1 MGLRICVII
10 ENDALP
16 TKGIYSLHYHIY
28 LLSRE
33 LPAEAPLSKPYG
45 NNLSHWKSLLYTHV

>member
-45 NNLSHWKSLLYTHV
+45 NNLSH